1 MIILH
6 YKRAHGCCQGVLVFV
21 VLVCKQ
27 KTIRRVARSLSR
39 SESTHYRTQSS
50 RFGSTYTTRS
60 PHIKILISNYQVLE
74 ETWLT

>member
-6 YKRAHGCCQGVLVFV
+6 YKSAHGCCQGVLVFV

-27 KTIRRVARSLSR
+27 KTIKRVARSLSR
-39 SESTHYRTQSS
+39 SESAHYRTQSS

-60 PHIKILISNYQVLE
+60 PHISNYQVLE
-74 ETWLT
+74 ETWLTMS